1 MHRTNLSLIY
11 VATYLL
17 ASGIFLLFAP
27 RLALRLLLS
36 TGDYGEILP
45 RLTGLL
51 LLGLGIL
58 VLQIVRQ
65 RLSALYATTLAVRA
79 LFCVGF
85 LVLYAVSH
93 DPLFLVL
100 LAVVGIGVVATSV
113 SYVLDTRHGGRGPGA
128 A

>member
-1 MHRTNLSLIY
+1 MRRTNLSLIY

-17 ASGIFLLFAP
+17 ASGIFLLLAP
-27 RLALRLLLS
+27 RLALKLLLS

-58 VLQIVRQ
+58 VLQIVRH
-65 RLSALYATTLAVRA
+65 RISALYTSTLVVRG

-85 LVLYAVSH
+85 VVLYAMSR

-100 LAVVGIGVVATSV
+100 LAVVGIGVVATST
-113 SYVLDTRHGGRGPGA
+113 SYVLDSQQGKR
-128 A
+128 